1 MDTVLLVVSLSM
13 FLTPA
18 LFLIYDRLRHRFG
31 EAQRRAA
38 DEIDEQGPVIIAG
51 MGRFGQVVN
60 RMLTG
65 LGHKT
70 VVLDSHPE
78 TIERIRA
85 FGVKG
90 FFGDVGRPELL
101 AAAGI
106 ASARA
111 VVLALDDPEKT
122 IRITAWIHR
131 RYPEVKIIARA
142 RDRHHVYQ
150 LYAAGTPDS
159 VREVFDS
166 AVRAG
171 KYALAALDY
180 DAEEIERIAE
190 TFVAHDRHMLA
201 ELASSGTRSRSSGS
215 RLDRQGARAERR
227 DRATPACTGAKAPAS
242 RVRRRSRR
250 SDAARRPG

>member
-1 MDTVLLVVSLSM
+1 M
-13 FLTPA
+13 
-18 LFLIYDRLRHRFG
+18 
-31 EAQRRAA
+31 
-38 DEIDEQGPVIIAG
+38 IIAG

-90 FFGDVGRPELL
+90 FYGDVGRPR
-101 AAAGI
+101 AAGGRRDRRGPGGG
-106 ASARA
+106 AGDRRPREDDQDHRA
-111 VVLALDDPEKT
+111 T
-122 IRITAWIHR
+122 IHR

-180 DAEEIERIAE
+180 DEEEIEHIAE
-190 TFVAHDRHMLA
+190 AFFEHDRHMLA
-201 ELASSGTRSRSSGS
+201 ELAELWDPEIPSS
-215 RLDRQGARAERR
+215 
-227 DRATPACTGAKAPAS
+227 ATPPTSPRRASRTPPSRRRCAPAAGAG
-242 RVRRRSRR
+242 RGGGIARHRGIPRG
-250 SDAARRPG
+250 DAQPPSPSALALV